1 MISQNRSWSNGH
13 RRVARVPPPRE
24 MIAKGGTLV
33 VDVRD
38 GPARKLCA
46 AAAFIQGLAASS
58 SPDRRL
64 GQF

>member
-1 MISQNRSWSNGH
+1 
-13 RRVARVPPPRE
+13 

-46 AAAFIQGLAASS
+46 AAAFIQDLAVSS